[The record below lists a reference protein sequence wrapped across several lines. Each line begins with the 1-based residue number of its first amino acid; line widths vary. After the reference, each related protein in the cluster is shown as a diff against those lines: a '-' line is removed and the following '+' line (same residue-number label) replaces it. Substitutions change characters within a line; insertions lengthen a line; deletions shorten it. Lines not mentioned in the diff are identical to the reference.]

1 MGQGRGDLVAPE
13 HTTRTSKRWL
23 FAAALALLLALLV
36 RSMAGAAIANA
47 AQVGL
52 IKVAAGGPGSAQAI
66 AARFGSALSVWPES
80 VAAGRGIWR
89 SLAVAGLQEESEAAM
104 EHLLARRQEDDTAA
118 MLLGL
123 RRLGRGDRDG
133 AFDAWRSLGARVGG
147 LALYL
152 DSAMEQ
158 QEGELRLPVFA
169 GESVSVDPLVVR
181 ELAEAGILTGY
192 SDVWLHLIIG
202 DYYGSES
209 ADHDM
214 ALYWYLAG
222 RQAFPYSFIPPARA
236 AQLLSQMDRLEESR
250 ALYEEAFAK
259 CPWPRDDYLVRIG
272 QSHMQENRPDLA
284 SLKFER
290 AVSISPDNAQWRVFL
305 GDAYQALGD
314 PERAQEQF
322 EFALHLAPDMKTAKH
337 RLERLLER

>member
-1 MGQGRGDLVAPE
+1 MGQGRRDLVAAE
-13 HTTRTSKRWL
+13 HTARTAKRWL
-23 FAAALALLLALLV
+23 LAAAVALLLTLSV
-36 RSMAGAAIANA
+36 RSIAGAAIANA
-47 AQVGL
+47 AQVDL
-52 IKVAAGGPGSAQAI
+52 SKVAAGGPGSAQAI

-80 VAAGRGIWR
+80 IAAGRGIWR
-89 SLAVAGLQEESEAAM
+89 SLVVAGLQQESEAAM
-104 EHLLARRQEDDTAA
+104 EHLLASRQEDDTAS

-133 AFDAWRSLGARVGG
+133 AFDAWRSLGAGMGG

-158 QEGELRLPVFA
+158 QEGELRLPLFA
-169 GESVSVDPLVVR
+169 GESVSLDPLVVR
-181 ELAEAGILTGY
+181 ELAEAGILAGY

-202 DYYGSES
+202 DYYESES
-209 ADHDM
+209 ADQNI
-214 ALYWYLAG
+214 ALHWYLAG

-236 AQLLSQMDRLEESR
+236 AQLLSEMDRLEESR
-250 ALYEEAFAK
+250 ALYEEAFTK

-272 QSHMQENRPDLA
+272 RSYMQEERPELA

-290 AVSISPDNAQWRVFL
+290 AVSISPDNAQWRLFL

-322 EFALHLAPDMKTAKH
+322 EFALRLAPDMAIARR
-337 RLERLLER
+337 RLERLAER